1 MKIAILSALSV
12 LAAVT
17 PVAAAENPK
26 VIMDTSKGQL
36 TIELYADK
44 APETVKNFLAYVDAG
59 FYSGTIFHRVIPNFM
74 IQGGGFT
81 PDMQQ
86 KGTRPPIKI
95 ESDNGLKNERGT
107 LAMARTQ
114 DPNSATAQFF
124 INSVDNGFLNFTA
137 KTPQG
142 WGYAV
147 FGKVVKGMEVVDEIC
162 KVKTGASPKTEGGR
176 VGGIT
181 FPCSCRP
188 RCDWFKPPQVAV
200 FYRTKRSAQDGA
212 IWRTASKPDSS

>member
-12 LAAVT
+12 LTAVT

-26 VIMDTSKGQL
+26 VILDTSKGQL

-59 FYSGTIFHRVIPNFM
+59 FYNGTIFHRVIPGFM

-86 KGTRPPIKI
+86 KATRPPVKI
-95 ESDNGLKNERGT
+95 ESDNGLKNDRGT

-124 INSVDNGFLNFTA
+124 INSVDNGFLNFKE

-147 FGKVVKGMEVVDEIC
+147 FGKVVKGMEVVDEIS
-162 KVKTGASPKTEGGR
+162 KVKTGAKGMHRDVPVDT
-176 VGGIT
+176 VTIT
-181 FPCSCRP
+181 S
-188 RCDWFKPPQVAV
+188 A
-200 FYRTKRSAQDGA
+200 KRA
-212 IWRTASKPDSS
+212 K